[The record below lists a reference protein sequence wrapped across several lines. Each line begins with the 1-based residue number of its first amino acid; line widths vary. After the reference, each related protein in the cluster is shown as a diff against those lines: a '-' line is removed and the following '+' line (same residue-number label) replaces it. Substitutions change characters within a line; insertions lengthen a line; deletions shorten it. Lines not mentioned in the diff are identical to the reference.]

1 MNWLPAML
9 IAVAAL
15 LSPAATAPPGAP
27 PGPAVAGSGSPGLS
41 RTEVSGAGLATTGG
55 AGSAGDAGTFRA
67 LTDLSI
73 TVERDSARA
82 VPGEDARYTITV
94 TNPGE
99 PARRVMVRASLPP
112 WISGITAEPEGR
124 VGDGYVDWVVS
135 VAPADTATLRLRGS
149 YPDPPPDGSAGTVR
163 VALTACVVTGSEH
176 HPVVCDTDVVE
187 LADVSPVV
195 VWSLVASG
203 AALSLAAVM
212 LVRITTRRR
221 EEAAPARAT

>member
-15 LSPAATAPPGAP
+15 LTPAATAPPGAP

-41 RTEVSGAGLATTGG
+41 RTEVSGAGLVTTGG

-124 VGDGYVDWVVS
+124 VGDGYVDWVVT
-135 VAPADTATLRLRGS
+135 VPAADTATLRMHGRYG
-149 YPDPPPDGSAGTVR
+149 DPSQGQPGDSLR
-163 VALTACVVTGSEH
+163 VAVTACVVAGEPA
-176 HPVVCDTDVVE
+176 HPVVCDTDIAE
-187 LADVSPVV
+187 LANGSPVV
-195 VWSLVASG
+195 MWSLVALG
-203 AALSLAAVM
+203 AALGLAAA
-212 LVRITTRRR
+212 LLAKATARRR
-221 EEAAPARAT
+221 RVAPARAA